1 MVDKVGVATIMRLTT
16 PMVGCIALPA
26 AMGMAHK
33 VDEVVATIIIQAR

>member
-26 AMGMAHK
+26 AMGMAYRLSMRW
-33 VDEVVATIIIQAR
+33 TRLWQP

>member
-1 MVDKVGVATIMRLTT
+1 MGVATIMRLTT

-26 AMGMAHK
+26 AMGIAAIDE